1 MNSGIAIDKISSC
14 AEVGTT
20 HFLCPRCCFQASRK
34 TPCKVKK
41 QLPTTLNQQKD
52 RQNSKKKF
60 LLSRARLELA
70 ALGFLLFE

>member
-1 MNSGIAIDKISSC
+1 MNSGAAIDKTSSC

-20 HFLCPRCCFQASRK
+20 HFPVPSLLLS
-34 TPCKVKK
+34 PCKVKK

-52 RQNSKKKF
+52 QHNSKKKF